1 MFVLCAAA
9 IEALTVHTAKSSDRL
24 KCSTNRFNQ
33 TFTSRCRTHT
43 QKRFNIIHREKE
55 IFICTEGDCCSQR
68 LRCCL
73 AGWSRDCECDTPV
86 ITTTKWPSRKH
97 ATLTMTFNFGW
108 RKTRACRR
116 WKEDKQLSSTMRP
129 AGMISAKNPIASLW
143 CSHSS
148 TTMVSPTFFFF
159 HLYCESQMWVSF
171 FQIKFPMHKIEWTT
185 EGRERLK
192 WQQRQQR
199 WQQFI
204 RGITI
209 DRWISVR
216 LLAGSVCRCRRDKMP
231 FFILKRNKKYCSN
244 AHTWRNRIGKTATNT
259 ESIVNCQTSQPVSGE
274 KHVGPKKHVTP

>member
-159 HLYCESQMWVSF
+159 FIYIVSHRCESVSF
-171 FQIKFPMHKIEWTT
+171 KYNFQCTKLN
-185 EGRERLK
+185 ERLK
-192 WQQRQQR
+192 AESGSSGSNGGNNSFVESQLIDEF
-199 WQQFI
+199 QFGCWLVVCVDVA
-204 RGITI
+204 GIK
-209 DRWISVR
+209 
-216 LLAGSVCRCRRDKMP
+216 CRSL
-231 FFILKRNKKYCSN
+231 F
-244 AHTWRNRIGKTATNT
+244 
-259 ESIVNCQTSQPVSGE
+259 
-274 KHVGPKKHVTP
+274 

>member
-159 HLYCESQMWVSF
+159 S
-171 FQIKFPMHKIEWTT
+171 
-185 EGRERLK
+185 
-192 WQQRQQR
+192 
-199 WQQFI
+199 
-204 RGITI
+204 
-209 DRWISVR
+209 
-216 LLAGSVCRCRRDKMP
+216 
-231 FFILKRNKKYCSN
+231 FILWVTDVSQFLSNKISN
-244 AHTWRNRIGKTATNT
+244 AQNWMNDWRPRAAQVAATAATVATIHSWNHNW
-259 ESIVNCQTSQPVSGE
+259 SMNFSSV
-274 KHVGPKKHVTP
+274 VGW

>member
-159 HLYCESQMWVSF
+159 S
-171 FQIKFPMHKIEWTT
+171 
-185 EGRERLK
+185 
-192 WQQRQQR
+192 
-199 WQQFI
+199 
-204 RGITI
+204 
-209 DRWISVR
+209 
-216 LLAGSVCRCRRDKMP
+216 
-231 FFILKRNKKYCSN
+231 FILWVTDVSQFLSNTISN
-244 AHTWRNRIGKTATNT
+244 AQNWMNDWRPRAAQVAATVATIHSWNHNW
-259 ESIVNCQTSQPVSGE
+259 SMNFSSV
-274 KHVGPKKHVTP
+274 VGW